1 MCRGSTGVAGVRRL
15 ARGPDRPGFKR
26 LHSATRPAIIAK
38 AGHHVCQRGTT
49 QRTRCRI
56 SRYRGKMSVARV
68 IRSLLLAPLLAIVFC
83 YASPVF
89 AQIGGPPG
97 PPTPP
102 LQPLPPPNVTPPAP
116 VQLQP
121 LPVPTPASPLP
132 ALAPAPTV
140 VGPIA
145 TPTPPRAFRCSCSGT
160 GSGTQWV
167 GVVQA
172 SNALLA
178 GQAAQGVC
186 IGYLASRNPGS
197 PAIGTTPFGFSA
209 TGPFPPM
216 GPNTIPGDVY
226 NPTAGVT
233 LPPGLLPG
241 QAVPLGQTLARL
253 RQYGA
258 TTGQLICRP
267 CTCN

>member
-1 MCRGSTGVAGVRRL
+1 
-15 ARGPDRPGFKR
+15 
-26 LHSATRPAIIAK
+26 
-38 AGHHVCQRGTT
+38 
-49 QRTRCRI
+49 
-56 SRYRGKMSVARV
+56 MSVSKRTLG
-68 IRSLLLAPLLAIVFC
+68 LLLAPILALALGQ
-83 YASPVF
+83 ASPAM

-102 LQPLPPPNVTPPAP
+102 LAPVPPPNVTPPAP

-121 LPVPTPASPLP
+121 LAMPTPASALP

-140 VGPIA
+140 VSPMA
-145 TPTPPRAFRCSCSGT
+145 APTPRPFRCSCSGT
-160 GSGTQWV
+160 GSDTQWV

-178 GQAAQGVC
+178 DQAAQGVC
-186 IGYLASRNPGS
+186 IGYLASINPGS
-197 PAIGTTPFGFSA
+197 PAIGSAPFGFGT
-209 TGPFPPM
+209 TGPFPTT
-216 GPNTIPGDVY
+216 GANTIPGDVY

-241 QAVPLGQTLARL
+241 QNVALGQTLARL

-258 TTGQLICRP
+258 TTGRLICRP
-267 CTCN
+267 CACN